1 MRTGLFF
8 ILLFVVWGTASATS
22 AQLEIDRQSLAV
34 GDELTLTLT
43 IVDDAKEDI
52 TEVKEPDFSGF
63 DLENRGE
70 SSSSSISIVNGSMTS
85 RKERIVT
92 YILRP
97 QRGGQFTIGPAVL
110 VMEKGKEIRSNQ
122 VRLTVTGSGAPQNPA
137 APGTPGTTPDTGAG
151 TAAAGSA
158 LFAPLSAWEKQTGRY
173 FIRVVVSP
181 EEPHYRGEPLV
192 VSYYLFTQKNLI
204 SDLSFYRL
212 PSFENGWSDE
222 IEAPRKL
229 SFSRTNIDGTV
240 YDHALLKRYILIP
253 DAKADR
259 VGATQM
265 ILDVMTGGFF
275 DTRKRALSSIALS
288 LDLAPLPDADK
299 HPAGIVGDLS
309 VTQSHT
315 MLTLDKQK
323 PLDTVTYTVTGCGNL
338 QQLDLSFSAN
348 SGLKIFAPDVKIDTQ
363 WDGARLCG
371 TKTFKFMVKGLR
383 AGSYELPAV
392 TLDTYDRQK
401 GWQTLATRPVAVT
414 VGELAP
420 DPAMLDEAKRSVAY
434 ELLRELPAG
443 MAVYDLTPLTEQNS
457 FRIALALPLLLLLIG
472 SFWWLIL
479 GFLRTRREKKT
490 FILREWERRL
500 EAAPDATTLL
510 NTYYDAVAAVTGIA
524 LKGERVREME
534 KRNADGLQPL
544 TELVRDLQNALYSG
558 SGNADLAA
566 LKGRAV
572 TLLRTTRRRP

>member
-1 MRTGLFF
+1 VRTGLFF

-22 AQLEIDRQSLAV
+22 AQLEIDRQSLSV

-70 SSSSSISIVNGSMTS
+70 SSSSSISIVNGSMSS

-110 VMEKGKEIRSNQ
+110 VLEKGKEIRSNQ
-122 VRLTVTGSGAPQNPA
+122 VRVTVTGSSAPQNPA
-137 APGTPGTTPDTGAG
+137 TPGTPGTTPDTGAG
-151 TAAAGSA
+151 TAAVGSA
-158 LFAPLSAWEKQTGRY
+158 LFAPLSAWEKQTGR
-173 FIRVVVSP
+173 FFVRVVVAP
-181 EEPHYRGEPLV
+181 EEPHYRGEPLI

-212 PSFENGWSDE
+212 PAFENGWSEE

-229 SFSRTNIDGTV
+229 SFGRTNIDGTV

-275 DTRKRALSSIALS
+275 DARKRSLSSIALS

-299 HPAGIVGDLS
+299 HPGGIVGDLD

-315 MLTLDKQK
+315 ILSLDKQK
-323 PLDTVTYTVTGCGNL
+323 PLDTLTYTITGCGNL
-338 QQLDLSFSAN
+338 PQLDLPLTGN
-348 SGLKIFAPDVKIDTQ
+348 GGLKIFAPDIKVDTR
-363 WDGARLCG
+363 WDGTRLCG
-371 TKTFKFMVKGLR
+371 TKTFKFMIKGLR
-383 AGSYELPAV
+383 AGAYELPAV
-392 TLDTYDRQK
+392 TIDTYDRQK
-401 GWQTLATRPVAVT
+401 GWRTLATRPVAVT

-420 DPAMLDEAKRSVAY
+420 DPTAAEESKRTVSY
-434 ELLRELPAG
+434 ELLRELPSG
-443 MAVYDLTPLTEQNS
+443 MAVYDLTPLTERPL

-472 SFWWLIL
+472 SFWWLII
-479 GFLRTRREKKT
+479 GFLRSRREKKI

-534 KRNADGLQPL
+534 KRAAEGLRPL
-544 TELVRDLQNALYSG
+544 MELARDLQNALYSG
-558 SGNADLAA
+558 TGNADLAA